1 MTGNPKPLSVAQ
13 VRLLLDIAA
22 SRPGGHHDATII
34 EALQRRGLLDRPRI
48 DTNGKYI
55 PPALTAIGKAEVE
68 QRESRRS

>member
-22 SRPGGHHDATII
+22 GRPGGHHDATII
-34 EALQRRGLLDRPRI
+34 VALQRRGLLDRPRI

-55 PPALTAIGKAEVE
+55 PPALTAFGKAEVE